1 MPSVPALEFSNV
13 SKQYRGFFRSQWVTA
28 LRDFS
33 FRVEPGE
40 IFGFLGPNGAGKTTA
55 IHLAIGLMFPSSGR
69 GEMLGREFG
78 HAPTRR
84 RVGFLAENVALYHRS
99 AEKLV
104 RFYGGL
110 NGMSDPQL
118 RQRTTEMLKELE
130 LTEVAGR
137 NAGKFSRGMLQRVGL
152 AQALVNDP
160 ELLILDEP
168 ASALDPLG
176 RLRVREILQRAR
188 EAGKT
193 VFLSSHLLSEVEQ
206 ICDRLAI
213 VIKGRVARVGTL
225 AELLEAQ
232 DRFVI
237 TAKGIDAL
245 MFEGTSQN
253 GFIKI
258 TVPALRQRQ
267 TIEKIWLAGG
277 EVVAVNPIR
286 RTLEELVCRSGKPE
300 RRGTQQ
306 PRGLKGTK
314 MKMWIKALAL
324 LSLCWTVRGV
334 AENPGP
340 TWKVDIRERFQ
351 FQAFDRT
358 INFRWTLHQGVL
370 FISPERI
377 LVYQVNRS
385 RGLAKLSAR
394 DASGGGGNFVLD
406 MQGTECPR
414 WKRYQV
420 DSAPHQRGF
429 LQGDCHAQRKIYC
442 PDG

>member
-1 MPSVPALEFSNV
+1 MSSVPALAFNDV
-13 SKQYRGFFRSQWVTA
+13 SKDYRGFFRSQWVTA

-33 FRVEPGE
+33 LRVERGE

-55 IHLAIGLMFPSSGR
+55 MHLAIGLMFPTSGR
-69 GEMLGREFG
+69 GEMLGHQFG

-84 RVGFLAENVALYHRS
+84 RIGFLAENVALYHRS
-99 AEKLV
+99 AAKLV
-104 RFYGGL
+104 RFYGAL
-110 NGMSDPQL
+110 NGMKDPQL
-118 RQRTTEMLKELE
+118 RRRTTEMLNELD
-130 LTEVAGR
+130 LTDVAGR

-176 RLRVREILQRAR
+176 RVRVRELLLRAR

-225 AELLEAQ
+225 SELLEAQ

-245 MFEGTSQN
+245 MFEGSQQN

-258 TVPALRQRQ
+258 TVPALNQRR

-277 EVVAVNPIR
+277 EVIAVNPIR
-286 RTLEELVCRSGKPE
+286 RTLDDTFVELEGTHGGGPGA
-300 RRGTQQ
+300 RRAREGATTRM
-306 PRGLKGTK
+306 PAWWPGL
-314 MKMWIKALAL
+314 LAL
-324 LSLCWTVRGV
+324 CIGPAYGGSDHPAAPPAQPKWTV
-334 AENPGP
+334 
-340 TWKVDIRERFQ
+340 DIKGKLDLEP
-351 FQAFDRT
+351 FDRPIT
-358 INFRWTLHQGVL
+358 FRWTLHQDVVFL
-370 FISPERI
+370 APDKL
-377 LVYQVNRS
+377 LVYQVNRA
-385 RGLAKLSAR
+385 RGPVRLQAR

-406 MQGTECPR
+406 IRILSMLDAHEDKASHPPT
-414 WKRYQV
+414 
-420 DSAPHQRGF
+420 
-429 LQGDCHAQRKIYC
+429 
-442 PDG
+442 